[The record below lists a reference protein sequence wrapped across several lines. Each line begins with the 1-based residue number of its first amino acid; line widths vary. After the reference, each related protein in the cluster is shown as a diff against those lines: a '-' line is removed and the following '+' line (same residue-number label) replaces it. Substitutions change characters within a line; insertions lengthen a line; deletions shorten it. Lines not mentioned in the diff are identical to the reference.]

1 MVAVSIFGLYG
12 AATGRLAAMLAAIL
26 APSLLSQ
33 TPGAAPIGLKKV
45 PGKNSNVYDILDPSG
60 NPTKASAQGPYATKA
75 EAQAAA
81 KGNPLDTTRIINGQW
96 YVVNTTAG
104 VK

>member
-33 TPGAAPIGLKKV
+33 TEQSKPRHLFT
-45 PGKNSNVYDILDPSG
+45 ILPSR
-60 NPTKASAQGPYATKA
+60 
-75 EAQAAA
+75 
-81 KGNPLDTTRIINGQW
+81 L
-96 YVVNTTAG
+96 VN
-104 VK
+104 